1 MDRSIEVK
9 VNGSYLTLD
18 NKNAGVQ
25 HEANVT
31 ALRITFDP
39 GWDGYAKKVTWW
51 NAKGQK
57 PVERTLTADLLEDI
71 LVSTRVYLCPIP
83 GEPLEEAGWCTFV
96 IDGYVSGKRMRSVSG
111 ELLVKEADFIEQ
123 ADEPADPTPTQAEQ
137 LQAQIDSILSDVQE
151 DMQAAQAAANAA
163 ESAQAAAETAQNA
176 AESAQAGAES
186 AEDAAALYQS
196 QAEAYAHNAGVYAL
210 GGTLEGIPPDGID
223 SMDVIWGAKQYAE
236 AAAAS
241 KSGAEAAE
249 SAAESAKADAL
260 TAKAGAESAKLAAE
274 AAQAGAQSA
283 KTAAETARTGAETAM
298 AGAETARGGAERAK
312 AAAETAK
319 TDAEAAKNAAQSAE
333 AGAETAKTGAE
344 ASKTAAESWAVGAT
358 GTRAGEDT
366 NNARYWAEQAQA
378 IAGGDFATKAIPA
391 KAGNL
396 AALDATGNLSDS
408 GIYCVSG
415 VTEGTAGAL
424 TLAAPGFTLSDGVVV
439 RFRLHTAIA
448 AGATLNIGAT
458 GAKAIVDSRGS
469 AVKAG
474 ALSGAWLSVV
484 YSDASENFILQGEGG
499 VDTSDATAEAGDIA
513 YGKTAYAGEQKLT
526 GTVQSVESGFTIGKE
541 STGVSVQAGKLA
553 SMVPFSE
560 AVLLRSGASIQ
571 DFIELAEL
579 GDAAASDVASGKTF
593 TSAAGL
599 KVAGTYVPLDT
610 SDATATAGDIAS
622 GKTAYINGEK
632 VTGSVVEEVSGSD
645 QGVSVVIPSEGSGYL
660 VLTKPFNKDILVRK
674 NAKMPVKC
682 GLYSLGDAAAAEV
695 LSGKTFTSSA
705 GLNVAGT
712 YVPLNTS
719 DATVSAA
726 DILTGKT
733 AYANGEKV
741 TGTMANTANST
752 KGGYYRADVYTDIGC
767 APHDTGGN
775 YLQVNTRPNFSG
787 YTNQTTLIKTFIPN
801 LTAAVIRA
809 GQVCGPEGGLQVTGT
824 YTSDATAAAGDIA
837 SGKTAYVNGAKLT
850 GTYVP
855 PDLQSLLAASSV
867 LATGYA
873 GSSFVTSDDLSQN
886 AILIASYDSS
896 SPKVLIY
903 HYTKSGNVLTK
914 LLGTGTMAYSTSN
927 RRFTVSGQTYYF
939 MIAIAAD

>member
-51 NAKGQK
+51 NAKGQN

-96 IDGYVSGKRMRSVSG
+96 IDGYISGKRMRSVSG

-151 DMQAAQAAANAA
+151 DMQAAQAAADAAHSAQTAA
-163 ESAQAAAETAQNA
+163 ENAEAAAKSAQTA
-176 AESAQAGAES
+176 AES
-186 AEDAAALYQS
+186 AEDAAALYES

-241 KSGAEAAE
+241 KSGADAAQ
-249 SAAESAKADAL
+249 SAAESAEAGAL
-260 TAKAGAESAKLAAE
+260 TAKAGAESAKSAAE
-274 AAQAGAQSA
+274 AAQAGAESA
-283 KTAAETARTGAETAM
+283 KTEADTARTGAETAM
-298 AGAETARGGAERAK
+298 AGAETARSGAERAK

-319 TDAEAAKNAAQSAE
+319 TDAETAKNAAQSAQ
-333 AGAETAKTGAE
+333 AGAETAKNGAK
-344 ASKTAAESWAVGAT
+344 ASETAAESWAVGGT

-366 NNARYWAEQAQA
+366 NNAQYWAEQAQA

-391 KAGNL
+391 KAGNI

-408 GIYCVSG
+408 GIYCVFG
-415 VTEGTAGAL
+415 VTEGTASAL
-424 TLAAPGFTLSDGVVV
+424 TLSAPGFALSDGVVV

-448 AGATLNIGAT
+448 AGATLDIGGT
-458 GAKAIVDSRGS
+458 GAKAIVDSKGS
-469 AVKAG
+469 SVKAG
-474 ALSGAWLSVV
+474 ALAGAWLSAV
-484 YSDASENFILQGEGG
+484 YSAANGNFTLQGEGG
-499 VDTSDATAEAGDIA
+499 VDTSDATATAGDIA

-579 GDAAASDVASGKTF
+579 GDAAASDVTSGKTF

-599 KVAGTYVPLDT
+599 KETGTYVPLDT

-682 GLYSLGDAAAAEV
+682 GLYNLGGAAAAEV

-705 GLNVAGT
+705 GL
-712 YVPLNTS
+712 
-719 DATVSAA
+719 
-726 DILTGKT
+726 
-733 AYANGEKV
+733 KV
-741 TGTMANTANST
+741 TGVMPNNANSD
-752 KGGYYRADVYTDIGC
+752 KAGFYRADVYTDIGC
-767 APHDTGGN
+767 APHDTGAN
-775 YLQVNTRPNFSG
+775 YLRVFTRPNFTG
-787 YTNQTTLIKTFIPN
+787 YVDQSTRIVTFIQN
-801 LTAAVIRA
+801 LQPSVIRA

-824 YTSDATAAAGDIA
+824 YTSDATATAGDIV

-850 GTYVP
+850 GTLEKITCVHGVP
-855 PDLQSLLAASSV
+855 SILKSYPYTITVELPKSPKMIVFWKYIESDPDVANIQGFFMPELFGTSKMTYRL
-867 LATGYA
+867 
-873 GSSFVTSDDLSQN
+873 FSDDEFTSR
-886 AILIASYDSS
+886 AITI
-896 SPKVLIY
+896 
-903 HYTKSGNVLTK
+903 
-914 LLGTGTMAYSTSN
+914 STSSTSFILSCN
-927 RRFTVSGQTYYF
+927 QTNNAAAAIWANNYY
-939 MIAIAAD
+939 AVY

>member
-31 ALRITFDP
+31 SLRITFDP

-51 NAKGQK
+51 NAKGQN

-83 GEPLEEAGWCTFV
+83 GEPLTEAGWCTFV
-96 IDGYVSGKRMRSVSG
+96 IDGYISGKRMRSVSG

-151 DMQAAQAAANAA
+151 DMQAAQAAADAAQSAQTAA
-163 ESAQAAAETAQNA
+163 ENAEAAAKSAQTA
-176 AESAQAGAES
+176 AES
-186 AEDAAALYQS
+186 AEDAAALYES
-196 QAEAYAHNAGVYAL
+196 QAEAYAYNAGVYAL
-210 GGTLEGIPPDGID
+210 GGTLIGIPPDGID

-241 KSGAEAAE
+241 KSGADAAQ
-249 SAAESAKADAL
+249 SAAESAKAGAL
-260 TAKAGAESAKLAAE
+260 TAKAGAESAKSAAE
-274 AAQAGAQSA
+274 AAQAGA
-283 KTAAETARTGAETAM
+283 ETARSGAES
-298 AGAETARGGAERAK
+298 AK
-312 AAAETAK
+312 AAAESAK
-319 TDAEAAKNAAQSAE
+319 TDAEAAKNAAQIAR
-333 AGAETAKTGAE
+333 AGAETAKNGAQ
-344 ASKTAAESWAVGAT
+344 ASETAAESWAVGGT

-366 NNARYWAEQAQA
+366 NNAQYWAEQAQS

-391 KAGNL
+391 KSGNL

-408 GIYCVSG
+408 GIYCVFG
-415 VTEGTAGAL
+415 VTEGTASAL
-424 TLAAPGFTLSDGVVV
+424 TLSAPGFALSDGVVV

-448 AGATLNIGAT
+448 AGATLDIGGT
-458 GAKAIVDSRGS
+458 GAKAIVDSKGS

-474 ALSGAWLSVV
+474 ALAGAWLSAV
-484 YSDASENFILQGEGG
+484 YSAANGNFTLQGEGG
-499 VDTSDATAEAGDIA
+499 VDTSDATATAGDIA

-599 KVAGTYVPLDT
+599 KETGTYVPLDT

-645 QGVSVVIPSEGSGYL
+645 QGVSVVIPSESSGYL

-824 YTSDATAAAGDIA
+824 YTSDATAAAGDIV
-837 SGKTAYVNGAKLT
+837 SGKTAYVNGSKLT